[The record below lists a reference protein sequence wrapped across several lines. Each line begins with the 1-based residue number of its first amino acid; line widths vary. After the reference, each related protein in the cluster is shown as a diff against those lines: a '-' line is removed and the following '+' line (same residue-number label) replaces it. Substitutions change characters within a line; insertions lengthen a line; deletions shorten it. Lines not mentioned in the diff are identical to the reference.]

1 MNDLK
6 TPVARLA
13 RLFRDARDRW
23 RAKALERQ
31 QQVHADAH
39 AVHAFDQVAHHPSD
53 ASGTGP
59 EPEQCKALAVLARA
73 RGLRHRGSGRHKV
86 PVWSGQT

>member
-6 TPVARLA
+6 TPVSRLV

-31 QQVHADAH
+31 
-39 AVHAFDQVAHHPSD
+39 
-53 ASGTGP
+53 
-59 EPEQCKALAVLARA
+59 
-73 RGLRHRGSGRHKV
+73 
-86 PVWSGQT
+86 